1 MKRILTTITL
11 AVTVASASQAVAQR
25 HHYHRGPAYR
35 GSTGY
40 GVYGGGH
47 ASTAAE
53 GAARG
58 MADVVRARG
67 EANVNNAI
75 AATQAQEARSAY
87 MDNQV
92 KAVETYYAK
101 KRIWRA
107 EEARKRKKTEASLGR
122 YLAKLRA
129 EPTRPTSSQ
138 LDPVTGYL
146 RWPREL
152 RGGEFA
158 SQRNTL
164 NKLFDKRAQYGTFTD
179 NDFAQADDAIESWI
193 AAIDADKS
201 KTTFKQRVTMVTFLK
216 NLQNEAQESL
226 Q

>member
-1 MKRILTTITL
+1 MCLAMTT
-11 AVTVASASQAVAQR
+11 AGASQAVAQR
-25 HHYHRGPAYR
+25 YHYHNGPAYR

-40 GVYGGGH
+40 DVYGGGH

-58 MADVVRARG
+58 FADVVRARG

-92 KAVETYYAK
+92 KAVETYYTK
-101 KRIWRA
+101 KRIYR
-107 EEARKRKKTEASLGR
+107 EEHARKRNKTQASLER
-122 YLAKLRA
+122 YLAKVRA

-146 RWPREL
+146 RWPLEL

-158 SQRNTL
+158 SQRSTVS
-164 NKLFDKRAQYGTFTD
+164 KLFNKRAQYGTFTD
-179 NDFAQADDAIESWI
+179 DDYVQAADTLTSWI
-193 AAIDADKS
+193 KEVEAERT

-216 NLQNEAQESL
+216 NLQNEARQSVN
-226 Q
+226 